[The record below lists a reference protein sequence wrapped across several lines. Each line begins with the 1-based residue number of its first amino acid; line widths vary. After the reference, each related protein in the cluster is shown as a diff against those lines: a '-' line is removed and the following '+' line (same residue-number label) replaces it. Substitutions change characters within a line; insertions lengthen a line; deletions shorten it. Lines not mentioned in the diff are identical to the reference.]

1 MYNGHKVTVKS
12 KYSYVDKEEHP
23 EFEGTVMETL
33 RDQYGTITGL
43 YILSIDERGCGM
55 VAHVPLQ
62 EVVFHD
68 GARLQK
74 DLDSMKS
81 KNKDIFAQTLG
92 MMLGGVQA
100 MEV

>member
-1 MYNGHKVTVKS
+1 MYNGHKVTVKP
-12 KYSYVDKEEHP
+12 KYSYVDKEEQP
-23 EFEGTVMETL
+23 GFEGTVMETM

-55 VAHVPLQ
+55 VAHVPMQ
-62 EVVFHD
+62 EVIFHD

-74 DLDSMKS
+74 DLDSMRTD
-81 KNKDIFAQTLG
+81 NKDLYAQTLG
-92 MMLGGVQA
+92 MMLGGIQP

>member
-1 MYNGHKVTVKS
+1 
-12 KYSYVDKEEHP
+12 
-23 EFEGTVMETL
+23 METM

-55 VAHVPLQ
+55 VAHVPMQ
-62 EVVFHD
+62 EVIFHD

-74 DLDSMKS
+74 DLDSMRTD
-81 KNKDIFAQTLG
+81 NKDLYAQTLG
-92 MMLGGVQA
+92 MMLGGIQP

>member
-1 MYNGHKVTVKS
+1 MYNGHKVTVKA
-12 KYSYVDKEEHP
+12 KHSYADQKDYP
-23 EFEGTVMETL
+23 SFDGTVMETM

-55 VAHVPLQ
+55 VAHTPLQ
-62 EVVFHD
+62 EVIFHD

-81 KNKDIFAQTLG
+81 HSKDIFAQTLG
-92 MMLGGVQA
+92 MMLGGIQP

>member
-1 MYNGHKVTVKS
+1 MYNGHKVTVKA
-12 KYSYVDKEEHP
+12 KHSYVDQKDYP
-23 EFEGTVMETL
+23 PFDGTVMETM

-55 VAHVPLQ
+55 VAHVPMQ
-62 EVVFHD
+62 EVIFHD

-74 DLDSMKS
+74 DLDSMRTD
-81 KNKDIFAQTLG
+81 NKDLYAQTLG
-92 MMLGGVQA
+92 MMLGGIQP